1 MACSCTNIAY
11 NLKTMS
17 NSLCEGNV
25 GGIKNVWVALKCD
38 VVATKSQDTNNN
50 FVATV
55 EAADESQKPKPF
67 YEYAFRKNT
76 SSFVSTLNADQDNM
90 SQYWTTELTMQFKK
104 TEAAKRMSLMA
115 LVQNDCVAV
124 VEDNNGTY
132 WFLGFDEPL
141 VATAGTH
148 NSGTQRSDANMYE
161 ITLSDESNEAPLS
174 VQTWDGS
181 LVSA

>member
-1 MACSCTNIAY
+1 MSCTCTNITYA
-11 NLKTMS
+11 LKTMS
-17 NSLCEGNV
+17 NALCEGNT
-25 GGIKNVWVALKCD
+25 GGIKNVWIALKCNI
-38 VVATKSQDTNNN
+38 VATKSQDDANNY
-50 FVATV
+50 VASIS
-55 EAADESQKPKPF
+55 AADSQKTPKPF
-67 YEYAFRKNT
+67 FEYAFRKNT
-76 SSFVSTLNADQDNM
+76 SSFTSTLNADQDNLT
-90 SQYWTTELTMQFKK
+90 SYWVTELTMNFKK

-124 VEDNNGTY
+124 VEDNNGVY

-148 NSGTQRSDANMYE
+148 NSGTQRSDSNSYE

-174 VQTWDGS
+174 VNGWDGS

>member
-1 MACSCTNIAY
+1 MACTCTNITYA
-11 NLKTMS
+11 LKTMS
-17 NSLCEGNV
+17 NALCDGNT

-38 VVATKSQDTNNN
+38 VVATKGVDEQNNA
-50 FVATV
+50 VATV
-55 EAADESQKPKPF
+55 AAADESQKPKPF

-76 SSFVSTLNADQDNM
+76 SSFTSTLNADQDNLT
-90 SQYWTTELTMQFKK
+90 SYWTTELTMNFKK

-124 VEDNNGTY
+124 VEDNNGVY

-148 NSGTQRSDANMYE
+148 NSGTQRSDSNSYE

-174 VQTWDGS
+174 VDGWDGS

>member
-1 MACSCTNIAY
+1 MACTCTNVTYA
-11 NLKTMS
+11 LKTMS
-17 NSLCEGNV
+17 NALCDGNT

-38 VVATKSQDTNNN
+38 VTATKDVDEQSNVVVT
-50 FVATV
+50 VAAT
-55 EAADESQKPKPF
+55 DESQKPKPF

-76 SSFVSTLNADQDNM
+76 SSFTSTLNADQDNLT
-90 SQYWTTELTMQFKK
+90 QYWVSELTMQFKK

-124 VEDNNGTY
+124 VEDNNGVY

-141 VATAGTH
+141 LATSGTH
-148 NSGTQRSDANMYE
+148 NTGTQRSDANMYE
-161 ITLSDESNEAPLS
+161 ITLSDESNEAPMT
-174 VQTWDGS
+174 VKTWDGS

>member
-1 MACSCTNIAY
+1 MACTCTNVTYA
-11 NLKTMS
+11 LKTMS
-17 NSLCEGNV
+17 NSLCDGNT

-38 VVATKSQDTNNN
+38 VVATKGVDEQNNA
-50 FVATV
+50 VATV
-55 EAADESQKPKPF
+55 AAADESQKPKPF

-76 SSFVSTLNADQDNM
+76 SSFTSTLNADQDNLT
-90 SQYWTTELTMQFKK
+90 SYWVTELTMNFKK

-124 VEDNNGTY
+124 VEDNNGVK

-148 NSGTQRSDANMYE
+148 NSGTQRSDSNSYE

-174 VQTWDGS
+174 VDGWDGS

>member
-17 NSLCEGNV
+17 NALCDGNT

-38 VVATKSQDTNNN
+38 VAATKGQDDANNY
-50 FVATV
+50 VATV
-55 EAADESQKPKPF
+55 TAANSQDKPKPF

-76 SSFVSTLNADQDNM
+76 SSFTSTLNADQDNM
-90 SQYWTTELTMQFKK
+90 TSYWTTELTMQFKK

-124 VEDNNGTY
+124 VEDNNGVY

-161 ITLSDESNEAPLS
+161 ITLSDESNEAPLT
-174 VQTWDGS
+174 VKEWDGS

>member
-1 MACSCTNIAY
+1 MSCTCTNIVY

-17 NSLCEGNV
+17 NALCDGNT
-25 GGIKNVWVALKCD
+25 GGIKNVWVALKCN
-38 VVATKSQDTNNN
+38 VTATKTQDENQNY
-50 FVATV
+50 VATV
-55 EAADESQKPKPF
+55 TAAESEKTPKPF

-76 SSFVSTLNADQDNM
+76 SSFTSTLNADQDNM
-90 SQYWTTELTMQFKK
+90 TSYWTTELTMQFKK

-124 VEDNNGTY
+124 VQDQNGVY

-148 NSGTQRSDANMYE
+148 NTGTQRSDANMYE
-161 ITLSDESNEAPLS
+161 ITLSDESNEAPLT
-174 VQTWDGS
+174 VKEWDGS

>member
-1 MACSCTNIAY
+1 MSCTCTNVTY
-11 NLKTMS
+11 GLKTMS
-17 NSLCEGNV
+17 NALCDGNT
-25 GGIKNVWVALKCD
+25 GGIKNVWVALKCN
-38 VVATKSQDTNNN
+38 VVATKTQDESQNY
-50 FVATV
+50 VATV
-55 EAADESQKPKPF
+55 TSAEPEKTPKPF
-67 YEYAFRKNT
+67 FEYAFRKNT

-90 SQYWTTELTMQFKK
+90 TSYWTTELTMQFKK

-124 VEDNNGTY
+124 IQDQNGTY

-148 NSGTQRSDANMYE
+148 NTGTQRSDANMYE
-161 ITLSDESNEAPLS
+161 ITLSDESNEAPLT
-174 VQTWDGS
+174 VKEWDGS

>member
-1 MACSCTNIAY
+1 MACTCTNVTYA
-11 NLKTMS
+11 LKTMS
-17 NSLCEGNV
+17 NSLCDGNT
-25 GGIKNVWVALKCD
+25 GGIKNVWVALKCN
-38 VVATKSQDTNNN
+38 VTATKTSDDNQNY
-50 FVATV
+50 VATV
-55 EAADESQKPKPF
+55 TAADSQKTPKPF

-76 SSFVSTLNADQDNM
+76 SSFTSTLNADQDNM

-161 ITLSDESNEAPLS
+161 ITLSDESNEAPLT
-174 VQTWDGS
+174 VQSWDGS

>member
-1 MACSCTNIAY
+1 MSCTCTNITYA
-11 NLKTMS
+11 LKTMS
-17 NSLCEGNV
+17 NALCEGNT
-25 GGIKNVWVALKCD
+25 GGIKNVWIALKCNI
-38 VVATKSQDTNNN
+38 VATKSQDDANNY
-50 FVATV
+50 VASIS
-55 EAADESQKPKPF
+55 AADSQKTPKPF
-67 YEYAFRKNT
+67 FEYAFRKNT
-76 SSFVSTLNADQDNM
+76 SSFVSTLNADQDNLT
-90 SQYWTTELTMQFKK
+90 SYWVTELTMNFKK

-124 VEDNNGTY
+124 VEDNNGVY

-148 NSGTQRSDANMYE
+148 NSGTQRSDSNSYE

-174 VQTWDGS
+174 VNGWDGS